1 MSNTFNNVFDML
13 ATAIEAVNERKSSK
27 VDDDN
32 KESSNGTNKNV
43 NVKTIKI
50 NLNEFEDIATDFL
63 KEIIDAF
70 SSDETKDN
78 KDEQKETGFVD
89 DFKEPCCDK
98 CSENNN
104 CNLKPCNKK
113 QDGDV
118 KPKQANKTI
127 REKLLDEIEEDIKR
141 EQQQNKQLDKINKI
155 CDYIENSL
163 RETGPNK
170 KYVIIRSTGV
180 VPHAVELRIPH
191 AIAAFYDLRSDS
203 MENIKELV
211 TKKIGVS
218 EVYIQRDEENNNGI
232 VIYIVLKT

>member
-1 MSNTFNNVFDML
+1 MNSNVNNIFDLL
-13 ATAIEAVNERKSSK
+13 ATAIEAVNERNSSK
-27 VDDDN
+27 KDE
-32 KESSNGTNKNV
+32 KKATSNDTRKDVKV
-43 NVKTIKI
+43 NTIKI
-50 NLNEFEDIATDFL
+50 DLNEFEDIAADFL

-70 SSDETKDN
+70 SSGSNKDN
-78 KDEQKETGFVD
+78 TDEQKETGFVD

-113 QDGDV
+113 QDGDTPS
-118 KPKQANKTI
+118 KKTI

-163 RETGPNK
+163 SETGPNK
-170 KYVIIRSTGV
+170 KYTIIRGTGV

-191 AIAAFYDLRSDS
+191 DIAAFYDLRSDAI
-203 MENIKELV
+203 ENIKELV

-218 EVYIQRDEENNNGI
+218 ELYVQRDEKNNNGI
-232 VIYIVLKT
+232 VIYIPLLKKK